1 LIGSN
6 AVCGAIFFVS
16 SRLEVGRNAIVG
28 TVVPFWNWR
37 KLAFNDNHSKVI
49 YQVEEHASD
58 ADGVYARLNGH

>member
-1 LIGSN
+1 M
-6 AVCGAIFFVS
+6 
-16 SRLEVGRNAIVG
+16 G